1 MKEFNL
7 ETINEIL
14 ENINKFV
21 WTNDLIIKHT
31 YINQLQEWVEVVAI
45 DYTYDI
51 VLKFSVSKYGLFYY
65 NNTIYTLDEITDYLD
80 TPEYQVKFN

>member
-65 NNTIYTLDEITDYLD
+65 DNTIYTLDEITDYLD